1 MLDIF
6 ACAFLALMPHDGGML
21 IVTSLAKVSPIEV
34 LKYSYYIFVLI
45 IAGVITIQFG
55 LLRTKEEKETK

>member
-1 MLDIF
+1 
-6 ACAFLALMPHDGGML
+6 MPHDGGML